1 MTKAERNALYSL
13 RDDASIIIKEADK
26 GSGVVVW
33 DREYYL
39 AEAKSNLM
47 IRKFNEELREDIEGP
62 FDKVI
67 KKVIKLRNRGDVFHK
82 PLDSFSVNNPKLR
95 KFYLLP

>member
-1 MTKAERNALYSL
+1 MPYNAS
-13 RDDASIIIKEADK
+13 AIVKEADK
-26 GSGVVVW
+26 RSGVVVW

-39 AEAKSNLM
+39 AEAKNNL
-47 IRKFNEELREDIEGP
+47 IRKFNEELSEDVEGP

-82 PLDSFSVNNPKLR
+82 PLDYFSVNNPKLR
-95 KFYLLP
+95 KFYLPP

>member
-13 RDDASIIIKEADK
+13 RDDASAIVKEADK
-26 GSGVVVW
+26 RSGVVVW

-39 AEAKSNLM
+39 AEAKNNL
-47 IRKFNEELREDIEGP
+47 IRKFNEELSEDVEGP

-82 PLDSFSVNNPKLR
+82 LLDYFSVNNPKLR
-95 KFYLLP
+95 KFYLPP

>member
-1 MTKAERNALYSL
+1 MERNALYSL
-13 RDDASIIIKEADK
+13 RDDASVIIEEADK

-39 AEAKSNLM
+39 AEAKNNL
-47 IRKFNEELREDIEGP
+47 IRKFNEELSEDVEGP

-67 KKVIKLRNRGDVFHK
+67 KKVIKLRNRGDVFHEN
-82 PLDSFSVNNPKLR
+82 LDYFSVNNPKLR

>member
-13 RDDASIIIKEADK
+13 RDDASAIVKEADK
-26 GSGVVVW
+26 RSGVVVW

-39 AEAKSNLM
+39 AEAKNNL
-47 IRKFNEELREDIEGP
+47 IRKFNEELSEDVEGP

-82 PLDSFSVNNPKLR
+82 PLDYFSVNNPKLR

>member
-1 MTKAERNALYSL
+1 MTKAEWNALYSL
-13 RDDASIIIKEADK
+13 RDDVSIIIKEAGK

-39 AEAKSNLM
+39 AEAKNNLM
-47 IRKFNEELREDIEGP
+47 IRKFNEELREDVEGL

-82 PLDSFSVNNPKLR
+82 PLDYFSVNNPKLK

>member
-1 MTKAERNALYSL
+1 
-13 RDDASIIIKEADK
+13 
-26 GSGVVVW
+26 
-33 DREYYL
+33 
-39 AEAKSNLM
+39 M
-47 IRKFNEELREDIEGP
+47 IRKFNEELREDVEGP

>member
-13 RDDASIIIKEADK
+13 RDDASAIVKEGDK
-26 GSGVVVW
+26 RSGVVVW

-39 AEAKSNLM
+39 AEAKNNL
-47 IRKFNEELREDIEGP
+47 IRKFNEELSEDVEGP

-82 PLDSFSVNNPKLR
+82 PLDYFSVNNPKLR

>member
-1 MTKAERNALYSL
+1 MERNALYSL
-13 RDDASIIIKEADK
+13 RDDASVIIKEADK

-39 AEAKSNLM
+39 AEAKNNLM
-47 IRKFNEELREDIEGP
+47 IRKFNQELRKDVEGP

-67 KKVIKLRNRGDVFHK
+67 KKVIKLRNRGDVFHEN
-82 PLDSFSVNNPKLR
+82 LDYFSVNNPKLR

>member
-1 MTKAERNALYSL
+1 MTKAERNALYCL
-13 RDDASIIIKEADK
+13 RDDASIIIKEAGK

-39 AEAKSNLM
+39 AEAKNNL
-47 IRKFNEELREDIEGP
+47 IRKFNEELSEDVEGP

-82 PLDSFSVNNPKLR
+82 PLDYFSVNNPKLK

>member
-1 MTKAERNALYSL
+1 
-13 RDDASIIIKEADK
+13 
-26 GSGVVVW
+26 
-33 DREYYL
+33 
-39 AEAKSNLM
+39 M
-47 IRKFNEELREDIEGP
+47 IRKFNEELREDVEGL

-82 PLDSFSVNNPKLR
+82 PLDYFSVNNPKLK

>member
-13 RDDASIIIKEADK
+13 RDDASIIIKEAGK

-39 AEAKSNLM
+39 AEAKNNL
-47 IRKFNEELREDIEGP
+47 IRKFNEELSEDVEGP

-82 PLDSFSVNNPKLR
+82 LLDYFSVNNPKLR
-95 KFYLLP
+95 KFYLPP

>member
-1 MTKAERNALYSL
+1 MERNALYCL
-13 RDDASIIIKEADK
+13 RDDASVIIKEADK

-47 IRKFNEELREDIEGP
+47 IRKFNEELREDVEGP

-67 KKVIKLRNRGDVFHK
+67 KKVIKLRNRGDVFHEN
-82 PLDSFSVNNPKLR
+82 LDYFIVNNPKLR

>member
-1 MTKAERNALYSL
+1 MPYNAS
-13 RDDASIIIKEADK
+13 AIVKEADK
-26 GSGVVVW
+26 RSGVVVW

-39 AEAKSNLM
+39 AEAKNNL
-47 IRKFNEELREDIEGP
+47 IRKFNEELSEDVEGP

-67 KKVIKLRNRGDVFHK
+67 KKVIKLRNRGDVFHEN
-82 PLDSFSVNNPKLR
+82 LDYFSVNNPKLR

>member
-13 RDDASIIIKEADK
+13 RDDASAIVKEADK
-26 GSGVVVW
+26 RSGVVVW

-39 AEAKSNLM
+39 AEAKNNL
-47 IRKFNEELREDIEGP
+47 IRKFNEELSEDVEGP

>member
-1 MTKAERNALYSL
+1 MTKAERNTLYSL
-13 RDDASIIIKEADK
+13 RDDASAIVKEADK
-26 GSGVVVW
+26 RSGVVVW

-39 AEAKSNLM
+39 AEAKNNL
-47 IRKFNEELREDIEGP
+47 IRKFNEELSEDVEGP

-82 PLDSFSVNNPKLR
+82 PLDYFSVNNPKLR
-95 KFYLLP
+95 KFYLPP

>member
-13 RDDASIIIKEADK
+13 RDDASAIVKEADK
-26 GSGVVVW
+26 RSGVVVW

-39 AEAKSNLM
+39 AEAKNNL
-47 IRKFNEELREDIEGP
+47 IRKFNEELSEDVEGP

-67 KKVIKLRNRGDVFHK
+67 KKVIKLRNRGDVFHEN
-82 PLDSFSVNNPKLR
+82 LDYFSVNNPKLR
-95 KFYLLP
+95 KFHLLP